1 MGSTQAVSFC
11 IAIKAK
17 LALVFL
23 RRLLPVFVLAAAL
36 VCFSG
41 VVCATVPA
49 LPEVR
54 EILEAGQVKIDA
66 GHLQHL
72 RLGEQLAVVRD
83 GATVAYGRISSLG
96 EDWAVMDITRMN
108 PLTLLQAGDQVRAL
122 NWQATLPL
130 GLTRPLLHRASPK
143 ERGLIDELLAT
154 DVDHG
159 LETDPPATAPVWSTP
174 PATSEWPARTAA
186 NIQPSEAK
194 STAKEQADIAPTEVS
209 WIFALDYLSLGELK
223 TAVEKLG
230 YGQRIRL
237 NPHVSKFP
245 EDQGKTL
252 VRVDTLGEDLL
263 GVVARLIRR
272 LDTLPPQTR

>member
-1 MGSTQAVSFC
+1 MQAVSFC
-11 IAIKAK
+11 VAIKVK

-23 RRLLPVFVLAAAL
+23 RRLLPVFVLAAAF

-41 VVCATVPA
+41 VARATVPA

-54 EILEAGQVKIDA
+54 EILGAGQVKIDA
-66 GHLQHL
+66 GHTQHL
-72 RLGEQLAVVRD
+72 RLGEQVAVVRD
-83 GATVAYGRISSLG
+83 GVTVAYARISSLG

-108 PLTLLQAGDQVRAL
+108 PLTLLQAGDQVRAM

-130 GLTRPLLHRASPK
+130 GLTRPLLHRADPK
-143 ERGLIDELLAT
+143 ERGLIDELLST

-159 LETDPPATAPVWSTP
+159 LETTLPETAPVWSVPQPTP
-174 PATSEWPARTAA
+174 EVLARTTL
-186 NIQPSEAK
+186 SETTPA
-194 STAKEQADIAPTEVS
+194 AKEQADIAPTEVS
-209 WIFALDYLSLGELK
+209 WIFTLDYISLGELK

-237 NPHVSKFP
+237 NPHASKFP

-272 LDTLPPQTR
+272 IDTLPPQTR

>member
-1 MGSTQAVSFC
+1 ML
-11 IAIKAK
+11 IPR
-17 LALVFL
+17 FL
-23 RRLLPVFVLAAAL
+23 TGFVLALSVVWLAPAAR
-36 VCFSG
+36 
-41 VVCATVPA
+41 ATVPA

-54 EILEAGQVKIDA
+54 EILGAGQVKIDA
-66 GHLQHL
+66 GHTQHL
-72 RLGEQLAVVRD
+72 RLGEQVAVVRD
-83 GATVAYGRISSLG
+83 GVTVAYARISSLG
-96 EDWAVMDITRMN
+96 EDWAVMDITRMD
-108 PLTLLQAGDQVRAL
+108 PLTLLQTGDQVRAL

-130 GLTRPLLHRASPK
+130 GLTRPLLHRADPR
-143 ERGLIDELLAT
+143 ERGLIDELLST

-159 LETDPPATAPVWSTP
+159 LETTLPETAPVWSAPQPTP
-174 PATSEWPARTAA
+174 EVFARTT
-186 NIQPSEAK
+186 PSA
-194 STAKEQADIAPTEVS
+194 TTPAAKEQADIAPIEVS
-209 WIFALDYLSLGELK
+209 WIFTLDYISLGELK
-223 TAVEKLG
+223 AAVEKLG